1 MLRTSARDV
10 QPTKVLRPLAWH
22 HGSQGTDASEGTH
35 VKLKVSQRPD
45 AFFDLFQESAES
57 LRAGADQLRDL
68 VHHYDDVEAKARRI
82 AEREHEIDEITHA
95 IIRLIN
101 TTFVTPMD
109 REDIYQ
115 LATALDDV
123 MDAIEA
129 AADLFV
135 LHAIEEPR
143 QAMRDQVDVL
153 SQAAH
158 QTEQAL
164 IAFRNLRRDQLEP
177 YWVEINSLENQGDR
191 LYRRAV
197 ADLFSGDHRAMDVL
211 RWKAVNETLEEALDA
226 LENVANVIEAVVL
239 KHA

>member
-1 MLRTSARDV
+1 M
-10 QPTKVLRPLAWH
+10 
-22 HGSQGTDASEGTH
+22 
-35 VKLKVSQRPD
+35 KLKVSQRPD
-45 AFFDLFQESAES
+45 QFFDLFQESAAI
-57 LRAGADQLRDL
+57 LCAATDQLRNL
-68 VHHYDDVEAKARRI
+68 VHEYEDVETKARRI
-82 AEREHEIDEITHA
+82 AEREHESDEITHA

-123 MDAIEA
+123 MDAVEET
-129 AADLFV
+129 ADLFV

-143 QAMRDQVDVL
+143 QAMREQVDVL
-153 SQAAH
+153 CDAAR
-158 QTEQAL
+158 QTEEAL
-164 IAFRNLRRDQLEP
+164 VVFRNLRRDQLEP

-197 ADLFSGDHRAMDVL
+197 AELFSGDHRAMDVL
-211 RWKAVNETLEEALDA
+211 RWKAVNETLEEALDG